1 MKRFAYLFFGIVL
14 FTTIASCKKETL
26 GVSKITYYP
35 EVSVKG
41 DTYMSIT
48 IGGEYVEQGALA
60 LIDGAEVEYET
71 VGSVDPSTPGLYQ
84 IDYSAVNVDGFSQSA
99 TRYVAVT
106 NCPDDVDI
114 SGTYNRNIGG
124 TLYPNVVSKLSRG
137 FFLAGNLLGN
147 AGYTKGF
154 YIMNSATDMTLPLQQ
169 NSAFG
174 EIEGANL
181 VFVPGER
188 FEYSIPN
195 INSVVRKF
203 VKE

>member
-1 MKRFAYLFFGIVL
+1 MKRLTYLFFGIVL
-14 FTTIASCKKETL
+14 FTSIVSCKKETL

-41 DTYMSIT
+41 NTYMSIMVD
-48 IGGEYVEQGALA
+48 GEYIEEGALA
-60 LIDGAEVEYET
+60 LIDGEEVEYET
-71 VGSVDPSTPGLYQ
+71 IGSVDPSTPGLYQ

-99 TRYVAVT
+99 TRYIAVT

-114 SGTYNRNIGG
+114 SGTYNRNISG
-124 TLYPNVVSKLSRG
+124 TLYPNVVTKLSRG

-154 YIMNSATDMTLPLQQ
+154 YIMNSETDMTLPLQ
-169 NSAFG
+169 NNPAFG

-181 VFVPGER
+181 VYVPGVR

-195 INSVVRKF
+195 VNGVVRKF
-203 VKE
+203 VKQ